1 MKMEEHKK
9 EKCFLQKKNVIKEE
23 TNEEKLNR
31 FIFEACEKC
40 VSNPDSETEFDTIL
54 EQCAS
59 EKSRKVKI
67 KNGSKKSDKHHQRKQ
82 FPRSKSDIAIYNI
95 WNNSNVQ
102 NCNKCLNDT
111 IKDIL

>member
-67 KNGSKKSDKHHQRKQ
+67 NNGSKKIDKDQYGEQ
-82 FPRSKSDIAIYNI
+82 FPS
-95 WNNSNVQ
+95 
-102 NCNKCLNDT
+102 L
-111 IKDIL
+111 

>member
-1 MKMEEHKK
+1 MDADADALKNLGRPHPWLRDVMKMEEHKK

-67 KNGSKKSDKHHQRKQ
+67 NNGRKK
-82 FPRSKSDIAIYNI
+82 I
-95 WNNSNVQ
+95 
-102 NCNKCLNDT
+102 
-111 IKDIL
+111 

>member
-23 TNEEKLNR
+23 TNEEKLNQ
-31 FIFEACEKC
+31 FILEACEKC
-40 VSNPDSETEFDTIL
+40 VLNPELETEFDTIL

-67 KNGSKKSDKHHQRKQ
+67 NNESKKSDKHHQRKQ
-82 FPRSKSDIAIYNI
+82 FPRS
-95 WNNSNVQ
+95 
-102 NCNKCLNDT
+102 
-111 IKDIL
+111 

>member
-54 EQCAS
+54 EQRARKK
-59 EKSRKVKI
+59 EKDEDQQWK
-67 KNGSKKSDKHHQRKQ
+67 
-82 FPRSKSDIAIYNI
+82 
-95 WNNSNVQ
+95 
-102 NCNKCLNDT
+102 
-111 IKDIL
+111 

>member
-23 TNEEKLNR
+23 TDEEKLKL

-59 EKSRKVKI
+59 EKVK
-67 KNGSKKSDKHHQRKQ
+67 R
-82 FPRSKSDIAIYNI
+82 
-95 WNNSNVQ
+95 
-102 NCNKCLNDT
+102 
-111 IKDIL
+111 

>member
-1 MKMEEHKK
+1 MMKMEEHKK

-67 KNGSKKSDKHHQRKQ
+67 NNGRKKNLINIIREYNFQDL
-82 FPRSKSDIAIYNI
+82 KSDIVIHNI
-95 WNNSNVQ
+95 RNNSNA
-102 NCNKCLNDT
+102 
-111 IKDIL
+111 

>member
-1 MKMEEHKK
+1 MDMEEHKK

-67 KNGSKKSDKHHQRKQ
+67 NNGSKKVDKPYQREQ
-82 FPRSKSDIAIYNI
+82 FPS
-95 WNNSNVQ
+95 
-102 NCNKCLNDT
+102 L
-111 IKDIL
+111 

>member
-9 EKCFLQKKNVIKEE
+9 ENYFLQKKNVIREE
-23 TNEEKLNR
+23 NDEEKLNR

-40 VSNPDSETEFDTIL
+40 VSNPETEFDTML

-67 KNGSKKSDKHHQRKQ
+67 NNGSKEIDKEQHGEQ
-82 FPRSKSDIAIYNI
+82 FPSR
-95 WNNSNVQ
+95 
-102 NCNKCLNDT
+102 
-111 IKDIL
+111 